1 MRDDPPKMCR
11 EVAANEPSEREC
23 IAIAVLGKLVA
34 RRALP
39 DVNEIMIGRI
49 MLLDIAVVWLCSS
62 SFIIYRFFP
71 TQQ

>member
-1 MRDDPPKMCR
+1 MCR
-11 EVAANEPSEREC
+11 EVAENEPSEREC
-23 IAIAVLGKLVA
+23 IAIAGLGKLVA

-49 MLLDIAVVWLCSS
+49 MLLDIVVVWLCSS
-62 SFIIYRFFP
+62 SFIIYRFP